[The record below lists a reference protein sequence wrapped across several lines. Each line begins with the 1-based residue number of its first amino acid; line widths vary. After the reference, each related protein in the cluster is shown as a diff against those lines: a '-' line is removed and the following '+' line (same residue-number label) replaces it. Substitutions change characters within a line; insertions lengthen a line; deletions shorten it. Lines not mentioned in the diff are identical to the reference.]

1 MNRKF
6 TSPLGTAPPDLF
18 GTPPAPLWSLRSVEL
33 DRGKEL
39 MEELNP
45 GSTERRAVHLKSSQK
60 GTPELWSRKRNWTCG
75 GSVGSIHSEYYGNS
89 QCVLYFISEGFWVPL
104 NSMGTDVA

>member
-60 GTPELWSRKRNWTCG
+60 GTPEPWSWKKRHWAG
-75 GSVGSIHSEYYGNS
+75 GA
-89 QCVLYFISEGFWVPL
+89 P
-104 NSMGTDVA
+104 MGVFGIL